1 MISMKQR
8 YQTVKEYDEKMK
20 SMSNQ
25 VVSIYLNICHDP
37 SIKKEKAILSLN
49 AKVGSKAT
57 RYANIETK
65 KFLSAEAYRDEWLHG
80 ALELNDHHM
89 IELLKNNILREYI
102 ILFLERSFLKN
113 EKKYRKIKLESTD
126 RELYLGK
133 NDCVIGVFI
142 APRKSNEI
150 WHSYKLKGLSVRY
163 KYLSLGQLVYE
174 GYLKGKIQD
183 DKYEAELI
191 KVNDFE
197 DIIRFYEIF
206 IRNSSKNEKKFIEN
220 YLTYVKTKDEWM
232 DIPMLLPELRWGGKD
247 AFHKYRVDYFIA
259 NYFTGKR
266 LAIELSPDSTHL
278 IGKNIKNEW
287 KKENDKR
294 NSYQFDYKA
303 DTIIYTSEDLK
314 DIENCFSRILYIF
327 ETSERKLKY
336 EEIIKTI
343 KMSTL

>member
-1 MISMKQR
+1 MKQR

-80 ALELNDHHM
+80 ALESNDHHM

-220 YLTYVKTKDEWM
+220 YL
-232 DIPMLLPELRWGGKD
+232 
-247 AFHKYRVDYFIA
+247 
-259 NYFTGKR
+259 
-266 LAIELSPDSTHL
+266 
-278 IGKNIKNEW
+278 
-287 KKENDKR
+287 
-294 NSYQFDYKA
+294 
-303 DTIIYTSEDLK
+303 
-314 DIENCFSRILYIF
+314 
-327 ETSERKLKY
+327 
-336 EEIIKTI
+336 
-343 KMSTL
+343 